1 MRAIVDDGCPFT
13 RVCLSCIVGSSWT
26 RTYRIKMASPSP
38 QRFVPVRI
46 TNRHKWMITTIA
58 HTFGVDEKIA
68 DQFIRERESQDVLE
82 PFFQVDG
89 PKRIMVY
96 YQPQTIGGPKTLF
109 FTDGASDQLVGK
121 GCYFVRMN

>member
-1 MRAIVDDGCPFT
+1 
-13 RVCLSCIVGSSWT
+13 
-26 RTYRIKMASPSP
+26 
-38 QRFVPVRI
+38 
-46 TNRHKWMITTIA
+46 MITTIA

-96 YQPQTIGGPKTLF
+96 YQPQTIGGPKSLF
-109 FTDGASDQLVGK
+109 FTPSKTSSMLVLILLQILSR
-121 GCYFVRMN
+121 V

>member
-1 MRAIVDDGCPFT
+1 
-13 RVCLSCIVGSSWT
+13 
-26 RTYRIKMASPSP
+26 MASPSP

-46 TNRHKWMITTIA
+46 TNRHKWMISTIA

-96 YQPQTIGGPKTLF
+96 YQPQTIGGPKSLF
-109 FTDGASDQLVGK
+109 FTDGASDKLVGK
-121 GCYFVRMN
+121 GCYFVRMGELPLSV